1 MDDYMWLVSLAKA
14 IGGFG
19 TGYAAYLAYKYLDN
33 RKAEKFVHA
42 ETLQRAKNADDQ
54 GKVSEAIEL
63 LKRALREIDFDLGV
77 HSRHE
82 TRISLIDKREYVLSR
97 LDKLGES
104 EFAASELKNTDE
116 LRLSLRKPK

>member
-1 MDDYMWLVSLAKA
+1 MWLVSLAKT

-19 TGYAAYLAYKYLDN
+19 TGYAGYLAYKYLDN
-33 RKAEKFVHA
+33 WRSEKFSHLDSIQSGRIND
-42 ETLQRAKNADDQ
+42 ENGNRR
-54 GKVSEAIEL
+54 EAVIFY
-63 LKRALREIDFDLGV
+63 KKALSEIDFDLGV

-104 EFAASELKNTDE
+104 EFAASELKNTDA
-116 LRLSLRKPK
+116 LRLSLRKSR